1 MTGVVLYAS
10 LVGFGFFTGGAAGLL
25 GVGGG
30 IMMVPFLT
38 LVAGVSQHAAQATS
52 LLVVLPTA
60 VVATIVLHRRGVGD
74 PALALRFGAIGAVGG
89 VVGALLALAVGS
101 VFGARVGAGLLARIR
116 ERPLKIVFGLFLV
129 AVAVLL
135 LFK

>member
-1 MTGVVLYAS
+1 MNGLLLYAV
-10 LVGFGFFTGGAAGLL
+10 LVAFGFFTGGAAGLL

-60 VVATIVLHRRGVGD
+60 IVASITLQRKGVGD
-74 PALALRFGAIGAVGG
+74 LSLALRFGAIGAVGG
-89 VVGALLALAVGS
+89 IAGALLALALPG
-101 VFGARVGAGLLARIR
+101 GLLR
-116 ERPLKIVFGLFLV
+116 IVFALFLAGV
-129 AVAVLL
+129 AVRLVRDGLATE
-135 LFK
+135 

>member
-1 MTGVVLYAS
+1 MSGALLYGVLIA
-10 LVGFGFFTGGAAGLL
+10 FGLFTGGAAGLL

-60 VVATIVLHRRGVGD
+60 IVASVTLHRKGVGD
-74 PALALRFGAIGAVGG
+74 LPLALRFGALGAVGG
-89 VVGALLALAVGS
+89 ILGALLARALPGHT
-101 VFGARVGAGLLARIR
+101 LRI
-116 ERPLKIVFGLFLV
+116 IFALFLAGV
-129 AVAVLL
+129 AVRLVRDGLATE
-135 LFK
+135 

>member
-1 MTGVVLYAS
+1 MSGVVLYAS

-30 IMMVPFLT
+30 IMMIPFLM

-60 VVATIVLHRRGVGD
+60 IVATIVLHRKGVGD

-89 VVGALLALAVGS
+89 VAGALLALALPGH
-101 VFGARVGAGLLARIR
+101 LLRLIFAAFLAVVAIR
-116 ERPLKIVFGLFLV
+116 LV
-129 AVAVLL
+129 RDGVTSR
-135 LFK
+135 

>member
-1 MTGVVLYAS
+1 MTGVVLYAA
-10 LVGFGFFTGGAAGLL
+10 LIAFGFFTGGAAGLL

-60 VVATIVLHRRGVGD
+60 VVATIVLHRKGIGD
-74 PALALRFGAIGAVGG
+74 AALALRFGAIGAIGG
-89 VVGALLALAVGS
+89 IIGALLALALPGHLLRL
-101 VFGARVGAGLLARIR
+101 VFAFFLA
-116 ERPLKIVFGLFLV
+116 
-129 AVAVLL
+129 AVAVRLVHDGVTSG
-135 LFK
+135 